1 MVINRQNFKFAPS
14 SASSGVSSGMIWTL
28 SGVVLA
34 ACSGGTGTYKF
45 NNPNG
50 VSGGERG
57 GGFGGGSA
65 EIFRYTVPVIREAD
79 STATT
84 PLNGDEAA
92 NILINYKSI
101 RGGNGDLTNGLG
113 GDDWIFS
120 TDDHSSGGFG
130 DDISIGNAGGQEFFA
145 EPGDDAIF
153 SGEGASDNV
162 HGGAGNDILVTGNFF
177 AAELD
182 ALRTAINGDGTLT
195 RDAPPFIPRIDL
207 FDLPLIEATRTG
219 VRGNAGDDLIVS
231 YGRAGTA
238 ATVIRGLENLNYN
251 FIYGDEGSDTP
262 SDTDGNDFIIAH
274 SNSRIVGGG
283 GDDIFWLRPDQ
294 AGDVFTIVDY
304 GTENS
309 GAGAVGDR
317 FLIVRDETT
326 FADTAALYTAI
337 GWVVATGQD
346 TDSDNANDDIRIT
359 VTATIGGVANQE
371 YTIDLQ
377 NYNTALTL
385 DDFLILTPD
394 EARVRIGTFD
404 AGPEEFDFF
413 TIYDSLVVREA
424 NYVPDDL
431 RDHLVGDDDAN
442 ILISHR
448 ENDRDVAGD
457 ESHYVDGLGG
467 DDWIFTSGEGYGQ
480 GGDDIIISGMSTR
493 DQSLWGGAGNDAV
506 FGSNMPV
513 LADGIRGHDG
523 NDLLAYGNLFADELA
538 ALRKAVED
546 DTLTQEAPPFI
557 PKIDFF
563 NLPDIA
569 SGRVEIR
576 GNAGDDLIFS
586 YARTE
591 ADTPHFIYG
600 DELSDTSSD
609 TDGNDFIIAHSN
621 SRIVGGGGDDIFWLR
636 PDQAGD
642 VFTIIDFG
650 TENSGQGAVGDRF
663 LIVSDQDFTTVGAL
677 YTAIGWV
684 VATGQDT
691 DGDDADD
698 DIRITVTTTIGT
710 ATDQEYTIDLQ
721 NYNTALTLD
730 DFLIMTEAETEA
742 YIRDLDVG
750 PQEYDF
756 FPDIL

>member
-1 MVINRQNFKFAPS
+1 MVINRQNFNRQNFKFAPS

-65 EIFRYTVPVIREAD
+65 ETFRYTVPVIREAD
-79 STATT
+79 DPATE
-84 PLNGDEAA
+84 PLRGDNAA
-92 NILINYKSI
+92 NILINYKDEINSN
-101 RGGNGDLTNGLG
+101 GGHTNGFG
-113 GDDWIFS
+113 GDDWIF
-120 TDDHSSGGFG
+120 TTESSHGGFG
-130 DDISIGNAGGQEFFA
+130 DDITIGDATGQDFHPEL
-145 EPGDDAIF
+145 GDDAMF
-153 SGEGASDNV
+153 GGGGALEQLR
-162 HGGAGNDILVTGNFF
+162 GGAGNDILVFGNFF
-177 AAELD
+177 ATEVA

-195 RDAPPFIPRIDL
+195 RDAPPFIPRINI
-207 FDLPLIEATRTG
+207 FAPLPPIEATRIGATG
-219 VRGNAGDDLIVS
+219 GAGDDLIFS
-231 YGRAGTA
+231 YTPAEA
-238 ATVIRGLENLNYN
+238 DAPNL
-251 FIYGDEGSDTP
+251 IYGDEFSDTP

-274 SNSRIVGGG
+274 SHSRIVGGD
-283 GDDIFWLRPDQ
+283 GDDIFWLRPD
-294 AGDVFTIVDY
+294 AANDKFTIIDY

-413 TIYDSLVVREA
+413 TIYSTPAIREA
-424 NYVPDDL
+424 DYVGSDGDRL
-431 RDHLVGDDDAN
+431 AGDDDAN
-442 ILISHR
+442 ILINYR
-448 ENDRDVAGD
+448 ETDLENDEVEYA
-457 ESHYVDGLGG
+457 DGGGG
-467 DDWIFTSGEGYGQ
+467 DDWIFTSGQSHGQ
-480 GGDDIIISGMSTR
+480 DGDDIIISGMSTR
-493 DQSLWGGAGNDAV
+493 DQAFRGGTGNDAI
-506 FGSNMPV
+506 FGSNTPA
-513 LADGIRGHDG
+513 LADTIRGSVG
-523 NDLLAYGNLFADELA
+523 NDLLAYGNLYADELA
-538 ALRKAVED
+538 ALRTAVED
-546 DTLTQEAPPFI
+546 GTLTREAPPFI
-557 PKIDFF
+557 PKIDLF

-569 SGRVEIR
+569 SGRGQLS

-586 YARTE
+586 YARAE

-600 DELSDTSSD
+600 DELSDTPSD
-609 TDGNDFIIAHSN
+609 TDGNDLIIAHSH

-756 FPDIL
+756 FPDMI